1 MTDAVPA
8 RDSSKDQSNITT
20 LMLADDHP
28 VVRKALRNEIE
39 KEAGFKIVGEATD
52 GEEAVKLFKDLIPDV
67 VIMDIGMPKLNGI
80 EATRQIKAFSPST
93 IVLVLTIYDDMEHV
107 LAIFESGADGYL
119 TKNVSVED
127 IIQSIRSAVAGETV
141 LSPEVFQQVFKYAAR
156 QRTKPLLLDS
166 GVKFTKRE
174 LEILNLV
181 ALGLSNKQIATELS
195 LGTRTVK
202 SHLAYI
208 FSKLKVFS
216 RTEAVITG
224 LRAGLIKIDDL
235 G

>member
-1 MTDAVPA
+1 MTDAA
-8 RDSSKDQSNITT
+8 SDRDLIENESNITT
-20 LMLADDHP
+20 LILADDHP
-28 VVRKALRNEIE
+28 LVRKALRIEIE
-39 KEAGFKIVGEATD
+39 REAGFKIVGEATD
-52 GEEAVKLFKDLIPDV
+52 GEEAVKLVKELTPDI
-67 VIMDIGMPKLNGI
+67 VIMDIGMPKISGI

-119 TKNVSVED
+119 TKTVQVED
-127 IIQSIRSAVAGETV
+127 IIQSIRSAIAGETV
-141 LSPEVFQQVFKYAAR
+141 LSPQVFQQVFKYAVR
-156 QRTKPLLLDS
+156 YRTKPLFLNT

-195 LGTRTVK
+195 LGIRTIK
-202 SHLAYI
+202 SHLACI
-208 FSKLKVFS
+208 FSKLEVFS

-224 LRAGLIKIDDL
+224 LRAGLLKIDDIA
-235 G
+235 